1 MSLLVCPT
9 EAEGPSKTA
18 KSDYC
23 KYNDKEEVVVYTPG
37 RTAASSMN
45 NRSSSKKP
53 LPSHFLKQVIL
64 PVPAKIRYGKN
75 WAYRT
80 D

>member
-37 RTAASSMN
+37 RTCRQQYEQKEQQQEAVAVT
-45 NRSSSKKP
+45 
-53 LPSHFLKQVIL
+53 FL
-64 PVPAKIRYGKN
+64 
-75 WAYRT
+75 
-80 D
+80 